1 MQNFHVSNA
10 WLRMS
15 EMPRKI
21 LTFHIFHDEYGTIWS
36 YDWKNSLF
44 NKISLAPPLKN
55 TKIYILTPFQDS
67 ALVIEKFKSGFLP
80 PGDIPF
86 EDLSSL
92 DNMSGRATIN
102 IFWQCDQNIFTPS
115 LQAVSTR
122 ARHREHR
129 QRRRRQ
135 YLVQ

>member
-1 MQNFHVSNA
+1 MMNMARYEVTTGKNF
-10 WLRMS
+10 
-15 EMPRKI
+15 
-21 LTFHIFHDEYGTIWS
+21 
-36 YDWKNSLF
+36 LF
-44 NKISLAPPLKN
+44 NKISLAPPLLN
-55 TKIYILTPFQDS
+55 TKLYILTPFQDS

-86 EDLSSL
+86 EDLSAL

-102 IFWQCDQNIFTPS
+102 IFDNLTTIFFTPS

-122 ARHREHR
+122 ARRREPR
-129 QRRRRQ
+129 QRKRRQ